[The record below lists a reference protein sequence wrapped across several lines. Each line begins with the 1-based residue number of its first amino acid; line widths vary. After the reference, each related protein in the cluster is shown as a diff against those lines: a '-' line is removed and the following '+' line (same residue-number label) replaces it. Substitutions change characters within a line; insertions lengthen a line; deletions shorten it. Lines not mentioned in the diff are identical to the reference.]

1 MNEENGDTGVTV
13 TLRLADMSRK
23 MNIEV
28 FRDESVQEFIT
39 EAREQWSLA
48 GDVAYKLLNTRTEE
62 YFSEVDYF
70 TEKLV
75 QEGDILELQP
85 DVWAGGHCD

>member
-1 MNEENGDTGVTV
+1 MSDENDEVGVTV

-28 FRDESVQEFIT
+28 FRDENVQEFIS
-39 EAREQWSLA
+39 EARQQWALA

-62 YFSEVDYF
+62 YFSEADYF

-75 QEGDILELQP
+75 QEGDVLELQP
-85 DVWAGGHCD
+85 DVWAGGRHG